1 MRTQTAGIP
10 HSRTGEGA
18 VYLVLTAVSL
28 VANFLHC
35 ASFGFYEDDWYYI
48 TDAWLVRPGRWFADM
63 WGAMRGFYLGR
74 PVQECLLWTC
84 GYLGSAFHSIG
95 LLYVLAALLHA
106 ASVLMFF
113 RVLRLRYT
121 AFLAALGALL
131 FAISPLSSIRP
142 YLDGTL
148 WAAPGL
154 MFLFAAILVYARRRY
169 AAASYPLA
177 ILSLLTYEPLFFVFF
192 AAPFVRR
199 GRKTWRQ
206 RAIHVSICGL
216 ILVAYLVVRRQA
228 SESRL
233 MTATA
238 ETPLHVAGEVL
249 LFAVYSAFMSFRSYI
264 YAVFLA
270 VRETSLESLVW
281 GLLLAL
287 AAVAS
292 LLRLPSAGMRRTA
305 RIASPRT
312 RWWFARVLAPGLGMI
327 LLGYALSY
335 FSNGHRL
342 FYPLAGRDTRFSLA
356 AIPGSS
362 LVVAGMLWYPLAICR
377 RRWTRLL
384 AGAGA
389 AAFCLLILLYSFVI
403 QEDYRREWRHMG
415 QLYPEI
421 MQLTPDARTDTLLVI
436 RRQWLEDT
444 TLFPAGARRPSI
456 NFQVHGLQLGFSR
469 LFEDYPG
476 PKVFVVFSDQ
486 WRSRLGLHADGKLY
500 WTDPEVAGS
509 QPDMAAPVERIILL
523 VEQPDGTLKREDAP
537 FSVEGR
543 QLIQALA
550 PGTERPSTWSGLRR
564 SRLWPVVFPH
574 SSVTRNE

>member
-1 MRTQTAGIP
+1 MGTKTTGIP
-10 HSRTGEGA
+10 HRRTGETA

-28 VANFLHC
+28 VANFLHL
-35 ASFGFYEDDWYYI
+35 ASFGLYEDDWYYI
-48 TDAWLVRPGRWFADM
+48 ASAWLVQPGRWFANM
-63 WGAMRGFYLGR
+63 WDSMRSFFLGR
-74 PVQECLLWTC
+74 PVQECLLWTS
-84 GYLGSAFHSIG
+84 GHLGSVFHSVE

-131 FAISPLSSIRP
+131 FAMSPVSTIRP

-148 WAAPGL
+148 WSAPGL

-192 AAPFVRR
+192 AAPFFRR
-199 GRKTWRQ
+199 GHKTWRQ
-206 RAIHVSICGL
+206 RAIHVAICSL

-233 MTATA
+233 MAATA
-238 ETPLHVAGEVL
+238 EAPLQVAREVL
-249 LFAVYSAFMSFRSYI
+249 QFAVYNAFSSFQSYV
-264 YAVFLA
+264 YAVFVA
-270 VRETSLESLVW
+270 VRETRLEGLLW
-281 GLLLAL
+281 GLLLAPVT
-287 AAVAS
+287 VACM
-292 LLRLPSAGMRRTA
+292 LRLPSAGIRRTA

-327 LLGYALSY
+327 VLGYALSY
-335 FSNGHRL
+335 FSNAHRL
-342 FYPLAGRDTRFSLA
+342 FYPLVGRDTRFSLA
-356 AIPGSS
+356 AMSGSS
-362 LVVAGMLWYPLAICR
+362 LVVAGILWYPLASCR
-377 RRWTRLL
+377 RRWTRRL

-389 AAFCLLILLYSFVI
+389 TAFCLLLFLYSFVI
-403 QEDYRREWRHMG
+403 QEDYRRERSHMSR
-415 QLYPEI
+415 LFTEI
-421 MQLTPDARTDTLLVI
+421 MELTPDAGPDTLLVI
-436 RRQWLEDT
+436 HRPWFDDPV
-444 TLFPAGARRPSI
+444 FPSGARRPSI
-456 NFQVHGLQLGFSR
+456 NFQPQGLQVGFSR

-476 PKVFVVFSDQ
+476 PKVFVVYNDQ
-486 WRSRLGLHADGKLY
+486 WRSHLGLHADGKLY
-500 WTDPEVAGS
+500 WTDPDFGGS

-523 VEQPDGTLKREDAP
+523 VEQPDGTLKRVDDP

-543 QLIQALA
+543 QLIQARA
-550 PGTERPSTWSGLRR
+550 PGTDWPSKWSGLRR

-574 SSVTRNE
+574 STF